1 MSKLQC
7 LIKLLTAKLLDSQ
20 REKSIIFR
28 LLLCVSTSWLTSTVF
43 EIMVQWILRNKSGY
57 IWRVRRENYHIT
69 YIIQIYLY
77 ALLILKSTVTA
88 MRREHYCLV
97 TQSDWGFGPWT
108 FGGCCGQPGGQP
120 WPRGHPQCGPEADT
134 VQVSSI
140 SELAKKCLYQVNF
153 SGIFVHI
160 M

>member
-1 MSKLQC
+1 MIKKSVMSKLQC

-43 EIMVQWILRNKSGY
+43 EIMVQWKLRNKSGY
-57 IWRVRRENYHIT
+57 NWRVRVRV
-69 YIIQIYLY
+69 
-77 ALLILKSTVTA
+77 ILKSTVTA
-88 MRREHYCLV
+88 MRRGHYCLV
-97 TQSDWGFGPWT
+97 TLSDWGFGPWT